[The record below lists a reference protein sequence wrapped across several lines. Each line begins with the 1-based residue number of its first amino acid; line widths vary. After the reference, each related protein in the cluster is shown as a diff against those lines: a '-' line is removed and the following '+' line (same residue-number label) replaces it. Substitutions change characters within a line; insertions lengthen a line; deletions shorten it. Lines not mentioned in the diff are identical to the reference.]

1 MNDFTELYKP
11 VTPQPGQ
18 SPYKAVNDVSDTQN
32 KLLDTQQKQ
41 TQVDSGKVDLAFKQM
56 NHMRNILSD
65 LSTDPELGRSD
76 MTKKISERAAYGAKL
91 GLFTPQQ
98 VVEGLKGL
106 PTTPR
111 EQYSWIRDQLGAV
124 MSATEKMGAYFGRP
138 ETRSVGGGE
147 VTTQTPGLPGLPV
160 QERSSR
166 PFTVPPTQTG
176 VVTEGVDR
184 GAQTTVGGSGIAPL
198 EQGTG
203 SMPGGPAPMAAPAP
217 GGPSVA
223 PAAVPGGRPAPAP
236 RAVPQPVQTS
246 LAPGETERM
255 GSAVNAYNAA
265 SAATGQYSV
274 RVNPLRKAIPIL
286 EKMKPTDIGPTSE
299 RWNDIKSIAQTLGA
313 GPLAGIDPEK
323 IKDYN
328 ELKKYFNQYTSQA
341 AATLGPKTN
350 EGLATAVTSNPNVN
364 MDKLSATELA
374 KMALGVERMQAA
386 AVKEFKELVDARKV
400 PANSFHD
407 FMIDWGTQQDPR
419 AFVYDLLDE
428 KAQEKVRKLPTAERE
443 KVKEGMRIAKKH
455 GLLGDVHRE

>member
-1 MNDFTELYKP
+1 MNDFTEIYKP

-18 SPYKAVNDVSDTQN
+18 SPYKAVNDVADTQN
-32 KLLDTQQKQ
+32 KLLSNQQNQ
-41 TQVDSGKVDLAFKQM
+41 TAVDSGKVDLAFKQM

-76 MTKKISERAAYGAKL
+76 LTKKIGERAAYGAKL

-98 VVEGLKGL
+98 VVEGLKTL

-111 EQYSWIRDQLGAV
+111 EQYSWIRDQLANV
-124 MSATEKMGAYFGRP
+124 MSATEKMGAYFGTP

-147 VTTQTPGLPGLPV
+147 VTTQTPVLPGLPV

-166 PFTVPPTQTG
+166 PFTVPPTQPG
-176 VVTEGVDR
+176 VVTQGVDR
-184 GAQTTVGGSGIAPL
+184 GATRTMGGAGIAPL

-203 SMPGGPAPMAAPAP
+203 SMPGGPAAAQPAP
-217 GGPSVA
+217 VA
-223 PAAVPGGRPAPAP
+223 PQAAPGGRPAPAARP
-236 RAVPQPVQTS
+236 APQPVQTS

-286 EKMKPTDIGPTSE
+286 EKMKTTDIGPTSE

-386 AVKEFKELVDARKV
+386 AVKEFKELVDARRI

-407 FMIDWGTQQDPR
+407 FMIDWGTRQDPR
-419 AFVYDLLDE
+419 AFVYDMLDE
-428 KAQEKVRKLPTAERE
+428 KGQEKVRKLPAAERE

>member
-1 MNDFTELYKP
+1 MADDVADIYKAVAP
-11 VTPQPGQ
+11 P
-18 SPYKAVNDVSDTQN
+18 SDPYKAVNDVSSMQN
-32 KLLDTQQKQ
+32 KLLGVQQQQ

-65 LSTDPELGRSD
+65 IATDPELGRSD
-76 MTKKISERAAYGAKL
+76 LSKKITERASYGAKM

-98 VVEGLKGL
+98 VVEGLKTM
-106 PTTPR
+106 PSTPR
-111 EQYSWIRDQLGAV
+111 EQYAWIRDHLAQV
-124 MSATEKMGAYFGRP
+124 MSATEKMGAYFGTP

-166 PFTVPPTQTG
+166 PFTVPPTQPT
-176 VVTEGVDR
+176 VVTSGVDR
-184 GAQTTVGGSGIAPL
+184 GAGRTVGGSGIAPL

-203 SMPGGPAPMAAPAP
+203 SMPGGPAAARPAPMAPQAAP
-217 GGPSVA
+217 GGRQA
-223 PAAVPGGRPAPAP
+223 PAVRPA
-236 RAVPQPVQTS
+236 PQPVQTS

-286 EKMKPTDIGPTSE
+286 ERMKPTDIGPTSE

-364 MDKLSATELA
+364 MDKLSATDLA
-374 KMALGVERMQAA
+374 KMALGIERMQAA

-407 FMIDWGTQQDPR
+407 FMIDWGTKQDPR
-419 AFVYDLLDE
+419 AFVYDMLDE
-428 KAQEKVRKLPTAERE
+428 KAQEKVRNLPPAERE